1 MMVPGRVLLML
12 PESPYPARAGNALR
26 DIQHFSVL
34 ASVGW
39 QPVLA
44 LAANRPDLRGDC
56 ENRLLADVPCVRGG
70 LRRHERR
77 PVWATARLKIAYAV
91 GSRQNPFAWWLDAE
105 DLERFV
111 RRAAIETQPAA
122 ILLRS
127 LFVQVI
133 PAIRRVFHGR
143 LVVDCHDADE
153 HLARELLATTSGIRR
168 IGPWANWRGVRR
180 SMRTFLPQ
188 ADEVWAVSDED
199 ARRIVDLA
207 PRAAV
212 RTVRT
217 GMERLPDARSLPGDG
232 RTVLLVANF
241 AYGPNAAGA
250 QWLLQ
255 HVWPDILERRPD
267 ARLVLAG
274 AGSPRVLAR
283 TVATAPRV
291 ELHGLV
297 DDLEPFYQAAAVV
310 VVPVRHGSGTRLKM
324 IDAWRH
330 GKAVV
335 TTAKGAEGLSAD
347 AESVIVA
354 DDPRAFAAATV
365 RLLDDAAL
373 RGRMG
378 ARALAVFERCFSYE
392 AIAGAVS
399 PTWRIGSGTASRLD
413 RLPRSA

>member
-1 MMVPGRVLLML
+1 MVPGRVLLVL

-26 DIQHFSVL
+26 DLQHVSVL

-39 QPVLA
+39 EPVLA
-44 LAANRPDLRGDC
+44 LAANRRDLRADC
-56 ENRLLADVPCVRGG
+56 ESRLLADVPCVRGR
-70 LRRHERR
+70 LPRHERR
-77 PVWATARLKIAYAV
+77 SVPATVRLKIAYAL
-91 GSRQNPFAWWLDAE
+91 GGLENPFAWWLDRE
-105 DLERFV
+105 DLQRFV
-111 RRAAIETQPAA
+111 QHAATETDPDT

-127 LFVQVI
+127 LFVHLI
-133 PAIRRVFHGR
+133 PAIRRGFHGR
-143 LVVDCHDADE
+143 VVVDCHDADE
-153 HLARELLATTSGIRR
+153 HLARELLATTRGLRR

-180 SMRTFLPQ
+180 SMRAFLPE

-199 ARRIVDLA
+199 ASRIVDQA

-217 GMERLPDARSLPGDG
+217 GMDCIPDARSLPGDG

-250 QWLLQ
+250 HWLLH
-255 HVWPDILERRPD
+255 HVWPAVLERRPD

-274 AGSPRVLAR
+274 GGSPRALAR
-283 TVATAPRV
+283 AAVTAPGV

-297 DDLEPFYQAAAVV
+297 DDLEPLYEGAAVV
-310 VVPVRHGSGTRLKM
+310 VVPVRSGSGTRLKM

-335 TTAKGAEGLSAD
+335 TTVKGVEGLPAD
-347 AESVIVA
+347 PESVIVA

-373 RGRMG
+373 RGQMG
-378 ARALAVFERCFSYE
+378 ARALAVFETCLSYE
-392 AIAGAVS
+392 AIAAAL
-399 PTWRIGSGTASRLD
+399 PLHWRIRPCAPSRIHPL
-413 RLPRSA
+413 LQSA